1 MQRTL
6 GRHEEGSAADESVR
20 LRAKPPGPG
29 DPVVCGVLTGPGS
42 TLSAVERTRDVL
54 DTRML
59 VTATWRVTGDA
70 AEGRATIP
78 CLPGHDPRSSEY
90 EAWYVDTRRAAVAA
104 LWREG
109 TLWLGGS
116 AMYALGEG
124 VETLAGSP
132 QGPAN
137 SVDAAVRGWARVT
150 PTPGMRYVVIS
161 SAGTMRDESARI
173 ITRRFAASSRPTG
186 ESESPG
192 TLAEALILAQLAD
205 AGNSRPEVAVLVLE
219 VTESEEPDELVAWL
233 DVLRG
238 RGIDLSW
245 RGNEAG
251 PGLLHTFTR
260 ALRIGQDVP
269 AALLEHARGDTVVTT
284 QIIEHA
290 SVWLEELGGAAPL
303 GGQFLPGEP
312 QHGYWHAVDL
322 GQLASDSRGSAGAW
336 IDPSTANA
344 RLAHLHHLPGGS
356 VVAQLQACVDE
367 LAAVCITSQPDP
379 DSAVLACH
387 VVGGLDRRSGEV
399 VGFVLARIW
408 T

>member
-1 MQRTL
+1 MI
-6 GRHEEGSAADESVR
+6 
-20 LRAKPPGPG
+20 
-29 DPVVCGVLTGPGS
+29 
-42 TLSAVERTRDVL
+42 

-59 VTATWRVTGDA
+59 LTATWRVTGDPA
-70 AEGRATIP
+70 GGRATIP
-78 CLPGHDPRSSEY
+78 GLPGHDPRSSEY
-90 EAWYVDTRRAAVAA
+90 EAWYVDTRRTAVAA

-132 QGPAN
+132 RGPAN

-186 ESESPG
+186 GSESPG

-205 AGNSRPEVAVLVLE
+205 AGNSRPEVAVLVIE
-219 VTESEEPDELVAWL
+219 VTASQEPADLVAWL
-233 DVLRG
+233 DMLRG

-260 ALRIGQDVP
+260 ALRVGQDVR

-284 QIIEHA
+284 QIAEHA
-290 SVWLEELGGAAPL
+290 SVWLAALGGAAPL
-303 GGQFLPGEP
+303 GGQFLPGDP
-312 QHGYWHAVDL
+312 QHGYWHPVDL
-322 GQLASDSRGSAGAW
+322 DQLATDSRGAAGAW

-344 RLAHLHHLPGGS
+344 RRAHVHHLPGVS
-356 VVAQLQACVDE
+356 VVAQLHACVDE
-367 LAAVCITSQPDP
+367 PAAVCITSQPDP
-379 DSAVLACH
+379 DRAVLACH
-387 VVGGLDRRSGEV
+387 VVGGLDRSSAAV

>member
-1 MQRTL
+1 MIL
-6 GRHEEGSAADESVR
+6 
-20 LRAKPPGPG
+20 
-29 DPVVCGVLTGPGS
+29 
-42 TLSAVERTRDVL
+42 
-54 DTRML
+54 
-59 VTATWRVTGDA
+59 TATWRVSGDP
-70 AEGRATIP
+70 AERRTTMP
-78 CLPGHDPRSSEY
+78 FLPGHDPLSAEY

-104 LWREG
+104 LWRDG
-109 TLWLGGS
+109 ALWLGGS

-124 VETLAGSP
+124 VETLATSG
-132 QGPAN
+132 QGPE
-137 SVDAAVRGWARVT
+137 AAVHGTVRGWARVT
-150 PTPGMRYVVIS
+150 PTPGMRYVVTS
-161 SAGTMRDESARI
+161 SAGTTRDESARI

-205 AGNSRPEVAVLVLE
+205 AGNSRPEVAVLVID
-219 VTESEEPDELVAWL
+219 VSTRQDPDSLVGWL
-233 DVLRG
+233 DMLQV

-260 ALRIGQDVP
+260 ARKLGQDVR
-269 AALLEHARGDTVVTT
+269 AALLQHARGDTVVTA
-284 QIIEHA
+284 QIAEHA
-290 SVWLEELGGAAPL
+290 SGWLAELAGAAPL

-322 GQLASDSRGSAGAW
+322 GHLAAGSRGSAGAW
-336 IDPSTANA
+336 IDASTVNA
-344 RLAHLHHLPGGS
+344 RLAHLHHLPSVS
-356 VVAQLQACVDE
+356 VVAQLHACVDE
-367 LAAVCITSQPDP
+367 PAAVCITSQPDP

-387 VVGGLDRRSGEV
+387 IVGGMDRSSGEV